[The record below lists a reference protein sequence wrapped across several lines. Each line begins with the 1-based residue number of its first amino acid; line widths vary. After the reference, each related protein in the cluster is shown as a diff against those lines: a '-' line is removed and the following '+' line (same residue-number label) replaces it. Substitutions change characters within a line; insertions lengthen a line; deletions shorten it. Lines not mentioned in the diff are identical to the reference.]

1 MINSL
6 KLKNFRNFQEKKF
19 DFVWEKTFIIW
30 ENWKWKTNILE
41 AISLLTNNSIIGIE
55 FEKMVLKWEK
65 SFFIEYEDW
74 IWNKIWISFDKE
86 IKKKNY
92 IINWKKVSR
101 NKLIENSKKSVI
113 FSPILMNIMYLSPS
127 LRRNFLDQILINSFP
142 LYAKKLEQYK
152 KILKNRN
159 IILKSIRENRCKK
172 DEIKFWD
179 DSFIDISK
187 EIYDYRFKIIE
198 FFQENIST
206 CCEYFWEKVKNVKF
220 IYETK
225 IEKNNIKEI
234 IKTYLNKNLDRDIII
249 WKTAIWP
256 HLDDFNILI
265 DDVKLIDFA
274 SRWETK
280 SVILWLKLLET
291 SFIEKY
297 TNKKPIL
304 LIDDLLSELD
314 ENHKKILLNEIKDYQ
329 TFITGIQLLSTNIKE
344 ENIIKL

>member
-1 MINSL
+1 MINWL
-6 KLKNFRNFQEKKF
+6 KLKNFRNFKDKKI
-19 DFVWEKTFIIW
+19 DFYWEKTFIIW

-41 AISLLTNNSIIGIE
+41 ALSLLTNNSIIQIE

-74 IWNKIWISFDKE
+74 IWNNLWISFDKDL
-86 IKKKNY
+86 KKKNY
-92 IINWKKVSR
+92 IINWKKVSKS
-101 NKLIENSKKSVI
+101 KLMENSSKSVI
-113 FSPILMNIMYLSPS
+113 FSPIVMNLMYLSPS

-142 LYAKKLEQYK
+142 EYSKKIEQYK

-159 IILKSIRENRCKK
+159 IVLKNIRERKCGKE
-172 DEIKFWD
+172 EINFWD
-179 DSFIDISK
+179 NSFINISF
-187 EIYDYRFKIIE
+187 EIYNYRFKIIE
-198 FFQENIST
+198 FFQDNIWT

-225 IEKNNIKEI
+225 IEKDNIKEI
-234 IKTYLNKNLDRDIII
+234 IKNYLEKNIDRDIII
-249 WKTAIWP
+249 WKTVIWP
-256 HLDDFNILI
+256 HLDDFNILL
-265 DDVKLIDFA
+265 DEVKLTDFA

-291 SFIEKY
+291 IFIEKY

-329 TFITGIQLLSTNIKE
+329 TFITGIALILDNLE
-344 ENIIKL
+344 ETNIIKL